1 MPPIR
6 FARDTLLCYLGRD
19 FTHSALCAVSSV
31 CERKHAAATHHGCCM
46 TRGLLLLCY
55 CLRSTGAL
63 SRAQI
68 PPHVP
73 TLTGTAEATLT
84 HEWRGLK
91 FAGSTL
97 CFSHT
102 QDGAKSRMRLRVG
115 CGRCRY
121 HAPFLSSVE
130 HIRTLQRNFVADLTA
145 EMVRSSSAHTHLPTT
160 SCRCM
165 LG

>member
-1 MPPIR
+1 
-6 FARDTLLCYLGRD
+6 
-19 FTHSALCAVSSV
+19 
-31 CERKHAAATHHGCCM
+31 M

-102 QDGAKSRMRLRVG
+102 QDGAKSRMRAPT
-115 CGRCRY
+115 GRMWSLQVSRTVLVERGTHP
-121 HAPFLSSVE
+121 HA
-130 HIRTLQRNFVADLTA
+130 AA
-145 EMVRSSSAHTHLPTT
+145 
-160 SCRCM
+160 
-165 LG
+165 